1 MKRPSV
7 ADLADAADVS
17 VSTVNRLLHGTA
29 KVRPDTV
36 ERITRAAE
44 QIGFYG
50 LGALRIREDES
61 RPRYRLGF
69 LLQQSTREI
78 YQQFGHGISVAA
90 RQYPGARIDALI
102 RFVDQLTPEAISADL
117 IRLGE
122 ECDAVAVVCADHPQ
136 ISQTINTLHERKV
149 PVIAYITDLSAPSR
163 AGYVGTDNWKL
174 GRTAAYFIA
183 NMVHRSGKIAT
194 FIGNHRYQCQDF
206 SDASFR
212 SYIREHACSM
222 TVLDPIL
229 TNEDPESA
237 YRLVVDLLD
246 SEPDLIG
253 LYVIGGGISGVLRAI
268 RESPADRW
276 KEIRI
281 VCRDVGTEARKGLT
295 EGMITAAL
303 RHPIG
308 FISKELIGT
317 MLEALSQK
325 GQVSMIQ
332 RIVPFEIL
340 TPENV

>member
-7 ADLADAADVS
+7 ADLAEAAGVS
-17 VSTVNRLLHGTA
+17 VSTVNRLLHGSA
-29 KVRPDTV
+29 KVRSDTV

-50 LGALRIREDES
+50 LGALRMREDES

-78 YQQFGHGISVAA
+78 YQQFGQGISTAA
-90 RQYPGARIDALI
+90 RQWNDARIEAII
-102 RFVDQLTPEAISADL
+102 RFVDQLTPEAISAEL
-117 IRLGE
+117 MQLGE

-136 ISQTINTLHERKV
+136 ISQTINALHERKV

-183 NMVHRSGKIAT
+183 NMVRRPGKIAT

-212 SYIREHACSM
+212 SYIREHADAI
-222 TVLDPIL
+222 TVLDPFL
-229 TNEDPESA
+229 TNEDSDVA
-237 YRLVVDLLD
+237 YRLVVDLL
-246 SEPDLIG
+246 SNEPDLIG

-268 RESPADRW
+268 RESPPNRQR
-276 KEIRI
+276 EIRI
-281 VCRDVGTEARKGLT
+281 VCRDVGSEARKGLN
-295 EGMITAAL
+295 EGLITAAL
-303 RHPIG
+303 YHPLG
-308 FISKELIGT
+308 QISQELIST
-317 MLEALSQK
+317 MIEALGQK
-325 GQVSMIQ
+325 GQSSMIQ
-332 RIVPFEIL
+332 RIVPFQII
-340 TPENV
+340 TPENI